1 MATRT
6 LLRSLPRSF
15 LMFVSVVVVLLVVD
29 DAWPDSDAFDKDL
42 IALLLSF
49 AIGITAL
56 VFVAGRDRLRRVIPK
71 LAAALTVVLLSTAAA
86 LAAAEL
92 GTRWV
97 YRDVTSTADNR
108 GFFARRWSES
118 GLLSV
123 NGRGFREREFAAA
136 PAPGIYRIAV
146 VGDSFTF
153 GNGIRT
159 DQRFSNLI
167 QASLGSGFEV
177 LNLGV
182 AGHNTP
188 QHLDLVQREVLALHP
203 RFVLLQWYVNDVES
217 EVVPR
222 PTYTPLLPFA
232 GLHKRLDDD
241 SAFYTLANSW
251 WTRLQIRMQSEQ
263 SYSDYLKAAFS
274 NPQSE
279 AARADEGATRTLLRT
294 LRAARIGVGVV
305 LFPDTGYDLGPSYPF
320 EFLHARV
327 LAICEDEHVHAI
339 DMRPVFASVKRRRA
353 LWANPLDAHPSALAN
368 SIAAEQILEAF
379 EREWLTARGEPRH
392 AF

>member
-1 MATRT
+1 MGMRAVTQ
-6 LLRSLPRSF
+6 SLPGGWV
-15 LMFVSVVVVLLVVD
+15 LFVSAVVVLLVAT
-29 DAWPDSDAFDKDL
+29 DAWPDSDAVDTDFFGW
-42 IALLLSF
+42 LLSF
-49 AIGITAL
+49 VAGATAL
-56 VFVAGRDRLRRVIPK
+56 ALALGRDRLVRALPR
-71 LAAALTVVLLSTAAA
+71 LAGA
-86 LAAAEL
+86 LAVTLVATAVALGAAEEA
-92 GTRWV
+92 TRWV

-108 GFFARRWSES
+108 GFFARRWSQS
-118 GLLSV
+118 GLVSV

-153 GNGIRT
+153 GNGIRA
-159 DQRFSNLI
+159 DQRFSNLM

-188 QHLDLVQREVLALHP
+188 QHLDLVQHDVLALHP
-203 RFVLLQWYVNDVES
+203 KFVLLQWYVNDVEGD
-217 EVVPR
+217 VVQR

-232 GLHKRLDDD
+232 GLHERLEDG

-251 WTRLQIRMQSEQ
+251 WTRQQIRMQSQQ
-263 SYSDYLKAAFS
+263 SYPDYLKAAFS
-274 NPQSE
+274 DPQSQ
-279 AARADEGATRTLLRT
+279 AARADEGATRRLLRT
-294 LRAARIGVGVV
+294 LRAAQIGVGVV

-339 DMRPVFASVKRRRA
+339 DLRPTFAGVRRRQA
-353 LWANPLDAHPSALAN
+353 LWANVLDAHPSALAN

-379 EREWLTARGEPRH
+379 ERDWLAARGVSQ
-392 AF
+392 